1 MNNGDPG
8 YDYRDV
14 LAPPPSADS
23 GAEFH
28 ARRAATTKMRSSRL
42 GFFLACVV
50 AAFVSA
56 LWPTNK
62 NAELELALLACAWGA
77 GKVASASVSY
87 THLTLPTILLV

>member
-62 NAELELALLACAWGA
+62 NAELELSLI
-77 GKVASASVSY
+77 
-87 THLTLPTILLV
+87 HI